1 MNGAIDFS
9 SKLDFLVQCRLIDL
23 AQHIV
28 VDHFELIALIEE
40 LRVGVSIRYQ
50 DFYVIWGKLQV
61 SNGQKMPGKMWGG
74 W

>member
-50 DFYVIWGKLQV
+50 DFYVI
-61 SNGQKMPGKMWGG
+61 
-74 W
+74 